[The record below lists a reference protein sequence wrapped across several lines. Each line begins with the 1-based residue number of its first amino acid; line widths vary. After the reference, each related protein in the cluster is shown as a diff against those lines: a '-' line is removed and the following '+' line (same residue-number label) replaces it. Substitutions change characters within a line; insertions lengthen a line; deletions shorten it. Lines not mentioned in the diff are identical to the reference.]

1 MKRRLVVLISAIIFA
16 SATYILGWSS
26 IFVVD
31 SVEITGTKMKLNPGV
46 SIGEKLAR
54 VETRA
59 VAANFEN

>member
-31 SVEITGTKMKLNPGV
+31 SVEITGTEMK
-46 SIGEKLAR
+46 
-54 VETRA
+54 
-59 VAANFEN
+59 